1 MNVQGLFAVAT
12 VADMGRGEDFYTRL
26 LGRGPDDRP
35 MKGLIQWR
43 QNYFGI
49 QLFEDA
55 ARAGR
60 SRMTIVTPDIAETR
74 AQLAGRGLTLE
85 PEISGDFGKIAQIYD
100 PDGNQVTLAEP
111 PKGM

>member
-1 MNVQGLFAVAT
+1 MNIQGLFAVAT
-12 VADMGRGEDFYTRL
+12 VADMARGEDFYTRL

-35 MKGLIQWR
+35 MEGLIQWR
-43 QNYFGI
+43 QSYFGI

-60 SRMTIVTPDIAETR
+60 SRMTIVVPDMAETR

-85 PEISGDFGKIAQIYD
+85 PEINGDFGKIAQIYD